1 MVFQTEQEK
10 KEFLEQVN
18 FYKENLMKGNKN
30 LSEEEAIL
38 KARQA
43 ISSLNI
49 TYILADVCNSFLME
63 TEAVLKEMGM
73 ALCGEDK
80 HRFLLFQ
87 KAVKSARCGAGAFSR
102 PLYYMKDSDDAAS
115 CSDWYLNFLK
125 LVETKITNA
134 QKTRMLL
141 EFLLTMPNESG
152 VYDVKLEDFEN

>member
-30 LSEEEAIL
+30 LSEEEAVL

-63 TEAVLKEMGM
+63 TEAVLKEIGM
-73 ALCGEDK
+73 ALSGEDK

-87 KAVKSARCGAGAFSR
+87 KSVHSARCNAGAFAR
-102 PLYYMKDSDDAAS
+102 PPLLHEGFRRCGKLFGLVFEFPQIGGDQDDQCTEDEDAAGV
-115 CSDWYLNFLK
+115 
-125 LVETKITNA
+125 LVDHA
-134 QKTRMLL
+134 QR
-141 EFLLTMPNESG
+141 EWR
-152 VYDVKLEDFEN
+152 V

>member
-10 KEFLEQVN
+10 KEFMDQVN
-18 FYKENLMKGNKN
+18 LYEENLMKGNKN

-63 TEAVLKEMGM
+63 TEAVLKEIGM
-73 ALCGEDK
+73 ALSGEDK
-80 HRFLLFQ
+80 HRFLLF
-87 KAVKSARCGAGAFSR
+87 VHSARCNAGAFAR
-102 PLYYMKDSDDAAS
+102 PLYYMKGSDDAAS

-152 VYDVKLEDFEN
+152 VYDVKLEDFES

>member
-1 MVFQTEQEK
+1 MD
-10 KEFLEQVN
+10 QVN
-18 FYKENLMKGNKN
+18 LYKENLMKGNKN

-49 TYILADVCNSFLME
+49 TYILTDVCNSFLME
-63 TEAVLKEMGM
+63 TEAVLKEIG
-73 ALCGEDK
+73 LTLSGEDK

-87 KAVKSARCGAGAFSR
+87 KSVHSMKCNAGAFAR
-102 PLYYMKDSDDAAS
+102 PLYYIKDSDDAAS

-152 VYDVKLEDFEN
+152 VYDVRLEDFES

>member
-1 MVFQTEQEK
+1 MVFQTEREK

-18 FYKENLMKGNKN
+18 FYKEKLIQKAGMTNDDA
-30 LSEEEAIL
+30 EL
-38 KARQA
+38 KARQV
-43 ISSLNI
+43 ISNLNI

-63 TEAVLKEMGM
+63 TEKVLKEMGM

-87 KAVKSARCGAGAFSR
+87 KSVHSTRCNAGAFAR

-152 VYDVKLEDFEN
+152 VYDVKLEDFES

>member
-1 MVFQTEQEK
+1 MVFQTEKEK
-10 KEFLEQVN
+10 KEWKEQVS
-18 FYKENLMKGNKN
+18 FYKGHLMENNPA
-30 LSEEEAIL
+30 LSEDKATL
-38 KARQA
+38 LARQA

-63 TEAVLKEMGM
+63 TEAVLKQMGM
-73 ALCGEDK
+73 MLSGEDK

-87 KAVKSARCGAGAFSR
+87 KSVHSARCNAGAFAR

-134 QKTRMLL
+134 QKTGMLL
-141 EFLLTMPNESG
+141 EFLLTMPDEDCI
-152 VYDVKLEDFEN
+152 YDVNWDDFR

>member
-10 KEFLEQVN
+10 KEFMEQVN

-30 LSEEEAIL
+30 LSEEEAVL
-38 KARQA
+38 MARQA

-73 ALCGEDK
+73 KLNGEDK

-87 KAVKSARCGAGAFSR
+87 KSVHSTRCCAGAFAR

-125 LVETKITNA
+125 LVETKITTA
-134 QKTRMLL
+134 QKTGMLL

-152 VYDVKLEDFEN
+152 VYDVTLDDFK